1 MITFDDIPEELK
13 LQKGRHKGG
22 LNQKLLQV
30 DGSFEDGDSHPFGM
44 RTTTL
49 VQTKGCVYTLKQK

>member
-30 DGSFEDGDSHPFGM
+30 DGSFKDGDSHPFDNA
-44 RTTTL
+44 
-49 VQTKGCVYTLKQK
+49 KGIPPINLSMLHM